1 MHTEH
6 ISFWQYLQELIEY
19 KIPCRNGGTL
29 VEMKKGNGFTEY
41 RVKPYISC
49 PSLGSLPPMPPPST
63 ETAGHK
69 EEVAKIFK
77 QRA

>member
-6 ISFWQYLQELIEY
+6 ISLWQYLQELIEY

-41 RVKPYISC
+41 RGKPHIPL
-49 PSLGSLPPMPPPST
+49 PSPWFPPVPLPST

-69 EEVAKIFK
+69 EEVAKISK

>member
-6 ISFWQYLQELIEY
+6 ISLWQYLQELIEY

-41 RVKPYISC
+41 RGEPHIPFALPSVPSC
-49 PSLGSLPPMPPPST
+49 ASSFHRDSRAQGGSRQD
-63 ETAGHK
+63 
-69 EEVAKIFK
+69 F
-77 QRA
+77 